1 MIAVADRIS
10 IDFDLL
16 EQHARRVDLVASDV
30 ALAQDAASSIN
41 VGGGAFGLMCAFL
54 VPPAALVS
62 SLATSAL
69 ASAQGMVERSAREL
83 RAVGTDFGTT
93 EDAIVTDLAEFV
105 KALDA

>member
-1 MIAVADRIS
+1 MAERIT
-10 IDFDLL
+10 IDFDLI

-30 ALAQDAASSIN
+30 ALAHDAASSIN
-41 VGGGAFGLMCAFL
+41 VAGGAFGLMCAFL

-62 SLATSAL
+62 TLATSAL

-83 RAVGTDFGTT
+83 RGVGTDFTTT
-93 EDAIVTDLAEFV
+93 EDAIVTDLAAFD